1 MRFLQQEIL
10 LQEASEVFPPQS
22 VTVTLT
28 EGLQI
33 IVVIS
38 TQCCHLPYM
47 GLLITF
53 ANVLLFVRLF

>member
-38 TQCCHLPYM
+38 TQ
-47 GLLITF
+47 F
-53 ANVLLFVRLF
+53 